1 MGFVLPESRGVNTS
15 CVGLTSPLK
24 TKPIRTVLRWQLIAT
39 AAIAAIAGV
48 VAGWDGALSAALGGF
63 VNVSAGVVFAF
74 LLGLGAEAASKAG
87 AGGTL
92 MTMFRAEGGKVLLII
107 AQLWLVLSFYKD
119 LVPWAFFT
127 AFVLTVIIFSMA
139 IVVRD

>member
-1 MGFVLPESRGVNTS
+1 MLASRVR
-15 CVGLTSPLK
+15 LTPPLK
-24 TKPIRTVLRWQLIAT
+24 TKPIRTVLRWQVIAT
-39 AAIAAIAGV
+39 AAIAAIAGA

-63 VNVSAGVVFAF
+63 VNVSAGIVYAL
-74 LLGLGAEAASKAG
+74 LLGLGLEAASKSG
-87 AGGTL
+87 VGGSL

-107 AQLWLVLSFYKD
+107 GQLWLVLSFYKD
-119 LVPWAFFT
+119 IVPWAFFT

>member
-1 MGFVLPESRGVNTS
+1 MIP
-15 CVGLTSPLK
+15 PLK
-24 TKPIRTVLRWQLIAT
+24 TKPIRTVLRWQVIAT
-39 AAIAAIAGV
+39 AAIAAIAGA

-63 VNVSAGVVFAF
+63 VNVSAGIVYAL
-74 LLGLGAEAASKAG
+74 LLGLGLEASSKAG
-87 AGGTL
+87 VGGSL

-107 AQLWLVLSFYKD
+107 GQLWLVLSFYKD
-119 LVPWAFFT
+119 IVPWAFFT

>member
-1 MGFVLPESRGVNTS
+1 MLASRVR
-15 CVGLTSPLK
+15 LTPPLK
-24 TKPIRTVLRWQLIAT
+24 TKPIRTVLRWQVIAT
-39 AAIAAIAGV
+39 AAIAAIAGA

-63 VNVSAGVVFAF
+63 VNVSAGVVYAL
-74 LLGLGAEAASKAG
+74 LLGLGLEAASKSG
-87 AGGTL
+87 VGGSL

-107 AQLWLVLSFYKD
+107 GQLWLVLSFYKD
-119 LVPWAFFT
+119 IVPWAFFT